1 MKYTESF
8 LHNKDLLSRGK
19 DLQSL
24 SPTMGREYSQRK
36 DEKIFIL
43 RIEMGIEIIKFNTYY
58 KASESQI

>member
-19 DLQSL
+19 DLQSF
-24 SPTMGREYSQRK
+24 SPTMGREHSQRK

-43 RIEMGIEIIKFNTYY
+43 IIEIINFNTYY
-58 KASESQI
+58 KLLEVKSRSVN